1 MKYLLSILILF
12 SGFSFADN
20 QAKKKIYSNYLICDE
35 PYIFYP
41 SLEERWLI
49 GFDDESGS
57 FFSYSD
63 KYLELGSATTS
74 VLFLQK
80 EIKFEFGIGPDLIL
94 DRRTL
99 KLSLGRQ
106 CKKVSE
112 NEFFKEIT
120 NLTEFAFEQKEKRKI

>member
-12 SGFSFADN
+12 SSFSSADN

-57 FFSYSD
+57 VFRYSET
-63 KYLELGSATTS
+63 YLELSSATIS
-74 VLFLQK
+74 VLFGET
-80 EIKFEFGIGPDLIL
+80 EITFGFDIGPDYFL
-94 DRRTL
+94 DRTTL
-99 KLSLGRQ
+99 RLRPGRE

-112 NEFFKEIT
+112 NEFIKEII
-120 NLTEFAFEQKEKRKI
+120 NLTEFAFEQKDKRKI